1 MEIPIIKCAID
12 IIYGQPSSNFHGFV
26 CMCVCEIKK
35 WNGFGGLQ
43 WPQVRGE
50 NWVKNH

>member
-12 IIYGQPSSNFHGFV
+12 IIYGQPSSSFHGFV
-26 CMCVCEIKK
+26 CVCEIKK

-43 WPQVRGE
+43 WPLVRGE